1 LEAGVNQISTR
12 AEGAARRSRR
22 GFQRFQGCSCG
33 GSVAEVGEG
42 HLPERRQ
49 RCPRGLRQ
57 QRRVARVGR
66 SRVTAEQER
75 LGQKGV
81 GRAGVSEPASARE
94 PGPAAMP
101 GIDPMEGAPGHE
113 PGCPKPAARES
124 SPGVAM
130 WSQVQ
135 RWIGSLRRGS
145 GDPAPASLRDR
156 GRQRSRRP
164 VSLSQPKGAEGQQ
177 PTTVPER
184 ARRAAPG
191 RRGRSC
197 RGETPRSDLA
207 AVAAARTAQPAAG
220 SRFKPEM
227 ARDRS
232 SARRPALA
240 ETPDRSATGALR
252 QAR

>member
-164 VSLSQPKGAEGQQ
+164 VSLSQPKGAEGRQ
-177 PTTVPER
+177 PPQER
-184 ARRAAPG
+184 ERSFVLRRAI
-191 RRGRSC
+191 RGRSG
-197 RGETPRSDLA
+197 RGVATLRHLVA
-207 AVAAARTAQPAAG
+207 AAAARTAQPAFEEPNPTDWMRAPP
-220 SRFKPEM
+220 R
-227 ARDRS
+227 ARG
-232 SARRPALA
+232 ARLGP
-240 ETPDRSATGALR
+240 
-252 QAR
+252 